1 MGQVVASIRILPSDA
16 EVDLEQVKQAVSR
29 VLPAGVNIHRFE
41 EEPIA
46 FGLKALIAHV
56 VLPEAEEGKMEAVE
70 DAIKQ
75 AEGVGEVEVL
85 MVRRF

>member
-16 EVDLEQVKQAVSR
+16 EVNLEKVKQAVESQ
-29 VLPAGVNIHRFE
+29 LPSGVRIHKFE

-56 VLPEAEEGKMEAVE
+56 VLPETEEGKMEEVEEAV
-70 DAIKQ
+70 KK